1 MISSKEQLEEIKKQI
16 KLLRG
21 DMSVTSIEVDID
33 AYIILDD
40 MEWLIEQAEQTENL
54 KNAFDDLDSDYID
67 LVKQNERYREFLEDM
82 YNHAYGLQLY
92 PHVVDEIKKLLE
104 ESE

>member
-33 AYIILDD
+33 ADIILDD
-40 MEWLIEQAEQTENL
+40 MEWLIEQAERAQEL
-54 KNAFDDLDSDYID
+54 
-67 LVKQNERYREFLEDM
+67 ERFM
-82 YNHAYGLQLY
+82 GK
-92 PHVVDEIKKLLE
+92 VWKLWNGI
-104 ESE
+104 